1 MSNVTQ
7 NMDDFWQFVMYVIVT
22 QDRKMFSTI
31 KSWFTHTLQY
41 EVIVGFV
48 YKCLLILYALKCS
61 NKSTP
66 LVI

>member
-7 NMDDFWQFVMYVIVT
+7 NMDDFWPCVMYVT

-31 KSWFTHTLQY
+31 KSGFLHTLQHVVLVY
-41 EVIVGFV
+41 FV